1 LQKCYPGEQTTSLEE
16 LYPKANRL
24 AVDLAKRILVYD
36 KFKRMT
42 ATQALNHPYLADF
55 HSEDDEPV
63 CTQAVDFSF
72 EKLSPSELQGNIH
85 IRTDTRK
92 IIYYYFTELSN
103 DIFLFVAVLM
113 WEFPDSEKEFVVKIK
128 FKQRKD
134 MSSMITEVVIKE
146 DMLVET
152 MLTST

>member
-1 LQKCYPGEQTTSLEE
+1 
-16 LYPKANRL
+16 
-24 AVDLAKRILVYD
+24 
-36 KFKRMT
+36 MT
-42 ATQALNHPYLADF
+42 ATQALNHSYLADF

-103 DIFLFVAVLM
+103 DIFLFVTVLM
-113 WEFPDSEKEFVVKIK
+113 WEISRFREEVRS
-128 FKQRKD
+128 KD
-134 MSSMITEVVIKE
+134 QIQITERHEFNDYGGRYKRRHVGGDNVDEYLNKRMRNMAI
-146 DMLVET
+146 
-152 MLTST
+152 